1 MGDCAGSNPAWP
13 VINGNRQGDNH
24 LCFLICK
31 NNLVNIRYII
41 KSSLN
46 GLNDKIKRKNYTC

>member
-24 LCFLICK
+24 LCLFLFVK
-31 NNLVNIRYII
+31 II
-41 KSSLN
+41 
-46 GLNDKIKRKNYTC
+46 

>member
-24 LCFLICK
+24 LCFFYL
-31 NNLVNIRYII
+31 
-41 KSSLN
+41 
-46 GLNDKIKRKNYTC
+46 